1 MDLNE
6 KMIAEIAGQLGL
18 RPGTNVSKED
28 VKKLESKSDSELA
41 ADILR
46 LKEQLRANNI
56 SYEKQAAMLRNLM
69 PMMDAKQ
76 RARLQ
81 KIIGLIEK

>member
-1 MDLNE
+1 MELNE
-6 KMIAEIAGQLGL
+6 KTIAEIAGQLGL
-18 RPGTNVSKED
+18 NPGNQVTKED
-28 VKKLESKSDSELA
+28 VRRLENKSDAELA

-46 LKEQLRANNI
+46 LKEQLKANNI
-56 SYEKQAAMLRNLM
+56 SYDKQVAMLRNLM

-81 KIIGLIEK
+81 KIIQLIEK